1 MKEIDLKLIYFS
13 TFLALFGF
21 FISFIMRDV
30 IGSIV
35 QYSLKS
41 LTLALILSL
50 VAKLWYNGMIIL
62 NTYDFKFFLFT
73 LIFLLLVNVTILIT
87 YSVHFTTLEK
97 GKVDNISLN
106 ENINTY
112 TTIFIWALLF
122 NKLYQV
128 VECNN
133 NYNSKICPA
142 PISFALF
149 VIVALASIQLF
160 FVYSSLKVINSQL
173 TDDFLK
179 NFPTQLVSTKK

>member
-1 MKEIDLKLIYFS
+1 
-13 TFLALFGF
+13 
-21 FISFIMRDV
+21 
-30 IGSIV
+30 
-35 QYSLKS
+35 
-41 LTLALILSL
+41 
-50 VAKLWYNGMIIL
+50 
-62 NTYDFKFFLFT
+62 
-73 LIFLLLVNVTILIT
+73 LIT

-133 NYNSKICPA
+133 NYNSKICPT
-142 PISFALF
+142 PISFVLF

-160 FVYSSLKVINSQL
+160 FVYSSLKVINTQL

-179 NFPTQLVSTKK
+179 NFPTQLVSIKK